1 MITSEILRILF
12 GLVAVLGLIG
22 LFAVAARKMGL
33 ISASGGLVRKR
44 RLAIVETL
52 AVDARR
58 RMVIVKCDGKEHLV
72 MLGAGSETVI
82 ERGLEG
88 APEAEEEIAPQA
100 NPFAGLRK
108 ALETKLRPAGQT
120 VSKTAA

>member
-22 LFAVAARKMGL
+22 LAAVAARKFGL
-33 ISASGGLVRKR
+33 ASASGGIARKR

-58 RMVIVKCDGKEHLV
+58 RMIIVKCDGKEHLV
-72 MLGAGSETVI
+72 MLGANGETVI
-82 ERGLEG
+82 EHNLEG
-88 APEAEEEIAPQA
+88 APAIAEVAPAA
-100 NPFAGLRK
+100 NPFAGLQK
-108 ALETKLRPAGQT
+108 AFEAKLRPAP
-120 VSKTAA
+120 KDAA